1 MRAAAVVVIAA
12 CVAIPFAGALT
23 CRPQT
28 TDVALEEQAGGAP
41 GVAKPV
47 PADARPVFA
56 SIDAEDRFVIRSGA
70 DVIHAGPGVR
80 FLIPVDLPL
89 PGPGTPES
97 RDAAAPIPAP
107 KSATPL
113 GPRTGYVGVFQ
124 KANGENAF
132 VHVKDARGVFG
143 LRRVSVER
151 GLPLASFVERAVR
164 RLGAACGDTSLGRAL
179 ASTESQVVPKHETR
193 LRPPGGDATPVPA
206 AGEDLARWAPADR
219 PFIRFRDTEA
229 AMRFVGEA
237 DRLAARLRAAAGDG
251 RSFETLRW
259 ALHDLLLP
267 SIWNANPGAER
278 GAGECGVVLEEAP
291 LGRSRV
297 VLVMRITDP
306 QLHDFQTRAGV
317 AYESREDHLWKPADD
332 PFPGLRARR
341 NTRRVEGDVEV
352 VSTDERSL
360 DDVIRAT
367 AGRMGDGD
375 AWKDA
380 RTARPAERDEAFLAV
395 MPALR
400 GEDLVEWLAAPRR
413 HGPGERIARGAV
425 WLAARWT
432 GVPCGF
438 SPSAEGVPADA
449 SPLADVRW
457 VRAVTDASGA
467 RVECV
472 FGTEA
477 GAERVREILEAAARP
492 LENHGAVCSSNRRE
506 LTPLAFVERGVDDL
520 AERCFVVM
528 AFKPVCPCGGRY
540 EAHPVT
546 REVDCT
552 VHGSDRRPIDGVKAP
567 KALLRDLVREGK
579 TVRFLW
585 PIRW

>member
-1 MRAAAVVVIAA
+1 MTVGRAAAVVLLAA
-12 CVAIPFAGALT
+12 CVAIPFVGALT
-23 CRPQT
+23 ARRQT
-28 TDVALEEQAGGAP
+28 T
-41 GVAKPV
+41 GVAPDIAKPLQADG
-47 PADARPVFA
+47 PAVFA

-89 PGPGTPES
+89 PETGTPS
-97 RDAAAPIPAP
+97 SIASPI
-107 KSATPL
+107 ATPP
-113 GPRTGYVGVFQ
+113 GPRTGYVGVFE
-124 KANGENAF
+124 KRHGADAF
-132 VHVKDARGVFG
+132 VHVQDERGVFG

-151 GLPLASFVERAVR
+151 GRALAEFIERAVR
-164 RLGAACGDTSLGRAL
+164 RFGAACGDTAIGRAL
-179 ASTESQVVPKHETR
+179 ASTEAEVMPKHDTPQ
-193 LRPPGGDATPVPA
+193 RPRGGDATPLPA

-229 AMRFVGEA
+229 AMRFAGEA
-237 DRLAARLRAAAGDG
+237 DRLAARLRAATGDG

-306 QLHDFQTRAGV
+306 QLHEFQTKAGV

-367 AGRMGDGD
+367 AGRMADGE
-375 AWKDA
+375 AWAEA
-380 RTARPAERDEAFLAV
+380 RAVRPAERDEAFLAV

-400 GEDLVEWLAAPRR
+400 GEDVAGWFTAARR

-438 SPSAEGVPADA
+438 SPSAEGVAADPG
-449 SPLADVRW
+449 PLADVRW
-457 VRAVTDASGA
+457 VRAVTDATGA
-467 RVECV
+467 HVECV
-472 FGTEA
+472 FRTEA
-477 GAERVREILEAAARP
+477 AAERAREILEGAARP
-492 LENHGAVCSSNRRE
+492 LANHGDVCSSNRRE
-506 LTPLAFVERGVDDL
+506 LTPLALAERGVDDL

-528 AFKPVCPCGGRY
+528 SFKPVCPCGGRY

-552 VHGSDRRPIDGVKAP
+552 VHGSDRRPVADVKAP
-567 KALLRDLVREGK
+567 KPLLRDLVREGK